1 MMPLTG
7 IDNRGAG
14 HIAPNSL
21 GFPARALLKPG
32 NGHRN
37 VLCLPASF
45 IPYSAVLSRG
55 RLPEV
60 DNERIGATPPRVSV
74 AVGYLSGGSSLEA
87 FEIANSFFCARR
99 LVSRNEAVKA
109 LGRHWSEQVSV
120 RPRSKKHPT
129 NGSRIPQLLP
139 F

>member
-1 MMPLTG
+1 MIPLTG

-14 HIAPNSL
+14 HTAPNSL
-21 GFPARALLKPG
+21 GFPARALLKPV

-45 IPYSAVLSRG
+45 IPYTAVLSRG

-87 FEIANSFFCARR
+87 FEHRKLVFLRSPIAFEERGGEDYGPA
-99 LVSRNEAVKA
+99 LV
-109 LGRHWSEQVSV
+109 
-120 RPRSKKHPT
+120 
-129 NGSRIPQLLP
+129 
-139 F
+139 